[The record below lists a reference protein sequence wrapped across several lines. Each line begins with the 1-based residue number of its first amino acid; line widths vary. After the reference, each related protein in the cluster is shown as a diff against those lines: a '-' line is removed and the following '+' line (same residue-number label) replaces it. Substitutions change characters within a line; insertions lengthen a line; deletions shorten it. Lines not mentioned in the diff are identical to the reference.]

1 MKFYHANMVCRA
13 WRRRWKHM
21 PTVWASGVLHPG
33 PSIRPSFSTIRVYS
47 TSPVIRLHSVLLNCR
62 INICGGSMNFVG
74 TLQFMNSIWIFPFLQ
89 GYIFF
94 FFFTF
99 SILARIYFKLSITQT
114 TQIITSPKKC
124 KIFVK
129 MNPHKFYWFHCYNV
143 WHNIMYGI
151 IWYMITEILKKKK
164 FNF

>member
-47 TSPVIRLHSVLLNCR
+47 TSPVIRLHSALLNCR

-74 TLQFMNSIWIFPFLQ
+74 TLQFMNS
-89 GYIFF
+89 FF
-94 FFFTF
+94 FFYTF

-114 TQIITSPKKC
+114 TQIITS
-124 KIFVK
+124 
-129 MNPHKFYWFHCYNV
+129 HKNV
-143 WHNIMYGI
+143 RFLWKWTPTNSTDSIVIMYCI
-151 IWYMITEILKKKK
+151 I
-164 FNF
+164 

>member
-47 TSPVIRLHSVLLNCR
+47 TSPVIRLHSALLNCR

-74 TLQFMNSIWIFPFLQ
+74 TLQFMNS
-89 GYIFF
+89 FF
-94 FFFTF
+94 FFYTF

-114 TQIITSPKKC
+114 TQIITS
-124 KIFVK
+124 
-129 MNPHKFYWFHCYNV
+129 HKNV
-143 WHNIMYGI
+143 RYLWKWTPTNSTDSIVIMYGI
-151 IWYMITEILKKKK
+151 I
-164 FNF
+164 

>member
-47 TSPVIRLHSVLLNCR
+47 TSPVIGLHSALLNCR

-74 TLQFMNSIWIFPFLQ
+74 TLQFMNSIWMA
-89 GYIFF
+89 
-94 FFFTF
+94 FFTF

-114 TQIITSPKKC
+114 TQIITS
-124 KIFVK
+124 
-129 MNPHKFYWFHCYNV
+129 HKNV
-143 WHNIMYGI
+143 RYLWKWTPTNSTDSIVIMYGI
-151 IWYMITEILKKKK
+151 I
-164 FNF
+164 

>member
-47 TSPVIRLHSVLLNCR
+47 TSPVIRLHSALLNCR

-74 TLQFMNSIWIFPFLQ
+74 TLQFMNS
-89 GYIFF
+89 FF
-94 FFFTF
+94 FFYTF

-114 TQIITSPKKC
+114 TQIITS
-124 KIFVK
+124 
-129 MNPHKFYWFHCYNV
+129 HKNV
-143 WHNIMYGI
+143 RFLWKWTPTNSTDSIVIMYGI
-151 IWYMITEILKKKK
+151 I
-164 FNF
+164 